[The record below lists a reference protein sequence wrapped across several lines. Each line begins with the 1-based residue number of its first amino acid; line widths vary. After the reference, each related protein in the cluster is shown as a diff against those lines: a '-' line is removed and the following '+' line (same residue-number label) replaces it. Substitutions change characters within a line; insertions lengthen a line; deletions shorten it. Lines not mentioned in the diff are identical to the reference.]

1 MKRGLQMF
9 NIDSNFARHIWELVD
24 SILWRVALEV
34 TVKNWPPVQLSHLR
48 SNFDLGTFGS
58 LLLLWSWNPNQTSND
73 WVVPTLTLEATNVS
87 EWWSKVPYWT
97 LNDWVAPILSLEAN
111 FVQWPPRLFSIKSYQ
126 LVPNVPEWWSWNPNW
141 TSNDWVAPVLTL
153 EASFVLWPLRL
164 FSIKSKQLAP
174 KCASM
179 VKLES

>member
-1 MKRGLQMF
+1 MESSHGGHSTKLASSATQSF
-9 NIDSNFARHIWELVD
+9 
-24 SILWRVALEV
+24 EV
-34 TVKNWPPVQLSHLR
+34 QFWFWLY
-48 SNFDLGTFGS
+48 FLGTFGS
-58 LLLLWSWNPNQTSND
+58 LMLWWSWNPNQTSND

-153 EASFVLWPLRL
+153 EASFVLWPHKIQETRSQMCINGEVGIIIRHL
-164 FSIKSKQLAP
+164 
-174 KCASM
+174 
-179 VKLES
+179 